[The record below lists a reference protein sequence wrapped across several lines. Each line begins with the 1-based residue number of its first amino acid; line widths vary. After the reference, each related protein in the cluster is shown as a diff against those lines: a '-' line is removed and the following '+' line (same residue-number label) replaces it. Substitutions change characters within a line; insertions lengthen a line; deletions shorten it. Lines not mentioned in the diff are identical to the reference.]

1 MYNIHTTMA
10 AVTPEKLHELLDALG
25 EQLVFAGYTV
35 HIVVIGGS
43 GPAGIGAIT
52 RATRDVDV
60 VALHRDGRL
69 VSAEP
74 LPDRLTAAAD
84 IVARD
89 FRLAPGWLN
98 ARPTSQLDTAD
109 GLPAGFADRM
119 ITRAFGSALTVSF
132 ASRIDQVHLKLYA
145 AADRGEPRD
154 FDDLRA
160 LAPTA
165 DELRAAASWA
175 RSHNMPGPFDEE
187 VQRTLRTLGVE
198 DEGRS
203 A

>member
-1 MYNIHTTMA
+1 MYNIRR
-10 AVTPEKLHELLDALG
+10 VTALVLEMLHEVFGALAD
-25 EQLVFAGYTV
+25 QLAFAGYPV

-43 GPAGIGAIT
+43 GLAGIGAIT

-74 LPDRLTAAAD
+74 LPDPVIVAAR
-84 IVARD
+84 IIARD

-98 ARPTSQLDTAD
+98 CAPTSLLDTAD
-109 GLPAGFADRM
+109 GLPAGFASRM

-132 ASRIDQVHLKLYA
+132 ASRIDQIHLKLYA

-160 LAPTA
+160 LRPTA
-165 DELRAAASWA
+165 DELRAAAAWA
-175 RSHNMPGPFDEE
+175 RSHNMPGPFDEDLR
-187 VQRTLRTLGVE
+187 RTLHTLGVD